1 MYYPEKDTA
10 AKARTTTLNEQL
22 GQIHYIFSD
31 KTGTLTQN
39 IMTFKKCC
47 INGQRYGK
55 SVPWRCKTHRENQ
68 VLISTSSAK
77 VLQYQRQGLLL
88 AVALAIPYLGARLR
102 VSLPSHCPLC
112 TWCVSGALW
121 QPACTTQLAASGWS
135 STVSL
140 WKWVGTWMLAWNQVH
155 GGLLVSNF
163 HRVALALSKAPV
175 KLNCSFPLVFILLKG
190 KQWSGIFPAEKS
202 ETSNLQTAFFY

>member
-55 SVPWRCKTHRENQ
+55 SVPWHWNPHRENQ
-68 VLISTSSAK
+68 GLISIASAK
-77 VLQYQRQGLLL
+77 VLQHQRQGLLL
-88 AVALAIPYLGARLR
+88 AVALGTPCLDAQLE
-102 VSLPSHCPLC
+102 VSVPSHCPLC
-112 TWCVSGALW
+112 TWCMSGSLTAF
-121 QPACTTQLAASGWS
+121 TTQLAASGWS
-135 STVSL
+135 STVGL
-140 WKWVGTWMLAWNQVH
+140 WKWVGTWMLIWNHTH
-155 GGLLVSNF
+155 GGLLVSNE
-163 HRVALALSKAPV
+163 LPQ
-175 KLNCSFPLVFILLKG
+175 CSH
-190 KQWSGIFPAEKS
+190 GIE
-202 ETSNLQTAFFY
+202 